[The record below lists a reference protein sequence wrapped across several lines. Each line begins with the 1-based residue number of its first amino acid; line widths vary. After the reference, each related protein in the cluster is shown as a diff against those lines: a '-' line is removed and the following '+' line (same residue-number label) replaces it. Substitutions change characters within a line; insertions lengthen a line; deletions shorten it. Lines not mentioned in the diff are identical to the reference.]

1 MSRFS
6 PEPLS
11 DDDELREYRLTR
23 ARFSVFTPVFV
34 LEVVLQLGRGWF
46 FETDQAAMRIFV
58 IAVVAL
64 PLVLIVW
71 YALVSATHTD
81 EDGVTVHG
89 WFRARKTPWTRIQD
103 IVVEPKH
110 HRQLKSAPYF
120 VTAMYDD
127 TGRRTVL
134 PNLND
139 HNGLDLEHETEVLHR
154 MWLSRRGVTWRSI
167 PAVRRSHTPGRPA
180 PPPPWRL
187 ALAVAAATSVVAFAL
202 LVFLSVQLADG
213 TESSSDDPP
222 VFVQVIVLVMLVFGP
237 GAVAFFV
244 TLYVTRARRA
254 AQASGPPRPRTK
266 KQR

>member
-23 ARFSVFTPVFV
+23 ERFSDFTPP
-34 LEVVLQLGRGWF
+34 VVLLLVLQIGLLFWRA
-46 FETDQAAMRIFV
+46 DDIPMRIIV
-58 IAVVAL
+58 TVLVAL
-64 PLVLIVW
+64 PLVLIAW
-71 YALVSATHTD
+71 YSLVSATHTD
-81 EDGVTVHG
+81 QDGVTVHG

-127 TGRRTVL
+127 TGRRIVL

-139 HNGLDLEHETEVLHR
+139 RNGLDLEHETEILHR

-167 PAVRRSHTPGRPA
+167 PAVRQSHTPGRPA
-180 PPPPWRL
+180 PKPPWRV
-187 ALAVAAATSVVAFAL
+187 ALKVAATTLLLDIVALFAIAAVVADDGPWAGF
-202 LVFLSVQLADG
+202 FLEV
-213 TESSSDDPP
+213 
-222 VFVQVIVLVMLVFGP
+222 VLPFLIVFGP
-237 GAVAFFV
+237 ATIAFFV

-254 AQASGPPRPRTK
+254 AKASGPPRPRTK